1 MIEDVDLKLIK
12 KYNVQGPRYTS
23 YPTAVQFQESDEK
36 DLVSLVDH
44 LRQHNLEKRRV
55 SLYVHIP
62 FCFSLCWYCG
72 CTKVITKDQESGDRY
87 LDYLE
92 KEMDLVSGMLH
103 PDSEV
108 IQIHFGG
115 GTPTFLTPKQLRRLG
130 NIIDERFHIIEET
143 EYGVEID
150 PRRCTRE
157 HITALRQIGCNR
169 ASLGIQ
175 DTNQK
180 VQEAIHRVQPFG
192 QTKDVLRW
200 LREEGINSINFDL
213 IYGLPKQT
221 LSTFRKTMDDVMQL
235 RPDRLAVYSY
245 AHIPQIMPAQKLLNP
260 DDMPSTDEKLAM
272 LQLSITHLTENGYR
286 FIGMDHFSAE
296 DEELSKAMD
305 EDTLQR
311 NFQGYSTHSGADLYA
326 FGMSGISNVG
336 DVYWQNDKEIESY
349 YQSLDENR
357 FPVIKKLSLN
367 RDDMIRKDAIMK
379 IMCRSRL
386 SYQELEKQW
395 NIRFTDYFAESLE
408 KLRPLEEDGLV
419 EIQKRN
425 IIITKTGRL
434 FLRNIAMCFDAYL
447 QGREVSLSFS
457 KTI

>member
-1 MIEDVDLKLIK
+1 MEDVDLKLIK

-23 YPTAVQFQESDEK
+23 YPTAVQFKESDEK
-36 DLVSLVDH
+36 DLASLVDH
-44 LRQHNLEKRRV
+44 LRDHNLEKRRV

-92 KEMDLVSGMLH
+92 KEMDLVSGLLH
-103 PDSEV
+103 PNSEV

-115 GTPTFLTPKQLRRLG
+115 GTPTFLSPKQLRRLG
-130 NIIDERFHIIEET
+130 NIIDERFNIIEET

-157 HITALRQIGCNR
+157 HVSALRQIGCNR

-175 DTNQK
+175 DTNQE

-200 LREEGINSINFDL
+200 LREEGIDSINFDL

-221 LSTFRKTMDDVMQL
+221 LNTFRKTMDDVMQL

-245 AHIPQIMPAQKLLNP
+245 AHIPQIMPAQKLLNAQE
-260 DDMPSTDEKLAM
+260 MPSTDEKLAM

-305 EDTLQR
+305 EDTLHR

-336 DVYWQNDKEIESY
+336 GVYWQNDKEIESY
-349 YQSLDENR
+349 YRSLDENR

-386 SYQELEKQW
+386 SYHEMEELW

-447 QGREVSLSFS
+447 QDREVSLSFS